1 VVKKKIVLLSLIFFL
16 SLALSILQPISAV
29 DQTNGDDETITV
41 QKYSGGFTTYLDAGS
56 FNASAGNWVAVY
68 LSTSSSNS
76 KYNEIEVQVVGDNSG
91 IPYDATAASFAQT
104 FQIKRD
110 DTYKI
115 TIIKLSPFYD
125 DLTVSGEIIVHH
137 YPMPLTTNL
146 PSLSPVPALTPSPSP
161 IPSPT
166 NSASPTPLL
175 SPSPTNRLSN
185 HETGLLTT
193 NFMTITSVLI
203 VFISLSLMVFFKLQ
217 KR

>member
-1 VVKKKIVLLSLIFFL
+1 MRKKIVLLSLIFFL

>member
-1 VVKKKIVLLSLIFFL
+1 
-16 SLALSILQPISAV
+16 
-29 DQTNGDDETITV
+29 
-41 QKYSGGFTTYLDAGS
+41 LDAGS
-56 FNASAGNWVAVY
+56 FNASAGNWVEFY

-76 KYNEIEVQVVGDNSG
+76 KYSYIEVKVTGDNSG
-91 IPYDATAASFAQT
+91 IAYDVTATSFVQT
-104 FQIKRD
+104 FQINRD

-161 IPSPT
+161 IPFPT

-175 SPSPTNRLSN
+175 SPSPTNRLSA
-185 HETGLLTT
+185 HGSEPFPAVPVAAVSAAVVTLACAGVILYLR
-193 NFMTITSVLI
+193 
-203 VFISLSLMVFFKLQ
+203 
-217 KR
+217 KRKD